1 MRKRN
6 SSFKPIVPNTASP
19 AAKQCV
25 EPSGCFF
32 SQKNRRCA
40 LPPKAP
46 HLLSQHFTASE
57 DGMKSFPIIPSRTQK
72 SRFCEQGLDF
82 LNHRNYNTFRGSKS
96 EVNSMTS
103 KMGRPKAVNPKSF
116 QLSVK
121 MDAET
126 LKKLDTLAE
135 RDGESRA
142 SIVRKGIERLYAEN
156 EK

>member
-1 MRKRN
+1 
-6 SSFKPIVPNTASP
+6 
-19 AAKQCV
+19 
-25 EPSGCFF
+25 
-32 SQKNRRCA
+32 
-40 LPPKAP
+40 
-46 HLLSQHFTASE
+46 
-57 DGMKSFPIIPSRTQK
+57 
-72 SRFCEQGLDF
+72 
-82 LNHRNYNTFRGSKS
+82 
-96 EVNSMTS
+96 MTS

-156 EK
+156 EKIT